1 MISIYSIY
9 YNSNICVQYRK
20 RETVKKNTKGREAD
34 NMNNQTEWAETAA
47 NRSYACWG
55 DFISSRVDV
64 ALERISRNPDYQ
76 ELKEYQR
83 KSEEEI
89 DVILA
94 KLDEEERDKIIRH
107 YERETTVEN
116 YELEETYMLG
126 VKDGIRFLS
135 WLDIFQAKEW
145 V

>member
-1 MISIYSIY
+1 M
-9 YNSNICVQYRK
+9 SNI
-20 RETVKKNTKGREAD
+20 
-34 NMNNQTEWAETAA
+34 NNQTEWAETAA
-47 NRSYACWG
+47 NRSHACWG

-64 ALERISRNPDYQ
+64 AMEQVSRNPDYQ

-89 DVILA
+89 DEILA